1 MSGDYRVI
9 MLGPGSV
16 GKSAI
21 TLNFIHSRFVE
32 TYDPT
37 IEDSYQ
43 KQLMLDGKPARVA
56 ILDTA
61 GQEDYSVLREQYM
74 RSGEGFVLV
83 YDITN
88 EATFRELMTFH
99 ERICLV
105 KDTNSFPLVVVG
117 NKCDLTNKRAVPT
130 ERGQQKA
137 EEWGAAFF
145 ETSAKNHVNV
155 DEVFYAIVRAVRKSR
170 GATDPAADTT
180 DGGATKRKSLCTLV

>member
-1 MSGDYRVI
+1 M
-9 MLGPGSV
+9 
-16 GKSAI
+16 
-21 TLNFIHSRFVE
+21 TL
-32 TYDPT
+32 
-37 IEDSYQ
+37 
-43 KQLMLDGKPARVA
+43 A
-56 ILDTA
+56 DTA

-105 KDTNSFPLVVVG
+105 KDTNTFPLVLPFATDVRRFGESDLFQVIVG
-117 NKCDLTNKRAVPT
+117 NKCDLTHKRSVPT

-145 ETSAKNHVNV
+145 ESSAKNHINV
-155 DEVFYAIVRAVRKSR
+155 DEVFYAIVRAIRKAR
-170 GATDPAADTT
+170 GAADPTSETPEVA
-180 DGGATKRKSLCTLV
+180 KRKSVCSLI